1 LQPVSSLNRVG
12 HSPRQTASFR
22 EAAAIAADSL
32 RSSKLRSFLTLL
44 GIILATTTLIAVMSM
59 IHGMDVYIAN
69 TVTSM
74 GSDGFRVV
82 KIAFL
87 GNFDPKKFLL
97 MQKRNPE
104 LSPDEF
110 QYLKDHATLVQ
121 DLGMSAGRSVT
132 VSLGSQTLTD
142 VSLNGGTANWAVL
155 GDTEIAN
162 GRYFTEIEDRHRSAV
177 AVIGADVSSNLFGG
191 ADPVGKDLKVEG
203 RPFTVIGVA
212 KAKGSV
218 FGQSQDAF
226 VDIPIGVYFQIYGSR
241 SGIRY
246 AAKAADQKVL
256 EQAKDEMRMLI
267 RARRHEQPGQ
277 DDTFSILSS
286 DALVSAFDQLTNAI
300 AATAVAIVSIFMVV
314 GGVVIMNIM
323 LAVVSE
329 RTHEIGI
336 RKSVGARRQ
345 DILNQFLLE
354 SSMLA
359 GMGGLIGVALAWI
372 VSTLVRNL
380 TAVPMAVPVSA
391 VLIGLSLSTAVGL
404 FFGIYPAQQASKL
417 DPIEAL
423 RVER

>member
-1 LQPVSSLNRVG
+1 MGNPS
-12 HSPRQTASFR
+12 RQNASFL
-22 EAAAIAADSL
+22 EAAAVAADSL

-44 GIILATTTLIAVMSM
+44 GIILATTTLIAVMAM

-74 GSDGFRVV
+74 GSDGFRIV

-87 GNFDPKKFLL
+87 GNFDPKKFLQ

-104 LSPDEF
+104 LSQDEF
-110 QYLKDHATLVQ
+110 QYLKEHATLTQ
-121 DLGMSAGRSVT
+121 DFGMSAGRSVS
-132 VSLGSQTLTD
+132 VSLGSQTLTQI
-142 VSLNGGTANWAVL
+142 SLNGGTSNWAVL

-162 GRYFTEIEDRHRSAV
+162 GRYFTDIEDRHRSAV
-177 AVIGADVSSNLFGG
+177 AVIGADVAQNLFSD
-191 ADPVGKDLKVEG
+191 ADPIGKDIKVEG

-218 FGQSQDAF
+218 FGQSEDGF
-226 VDIPIGVYFQIYGSR
+226 VDIPIGTYFQIYGSR
-241 SGIRY
+241 TGIEY
-246 AAKAADQKVL
+246 AARAVDQKVL

-345 DILNQFLLE
+345 DILNQFLME

-359 GMGGLIGVALAWI
+359 GMGGLIGVVLAWI
-372 VSTLVRNL
+372 IATMVRNF

-391 VLIGLSLSTAVGL
+391 VLVGLSLSTAVGL

-423 RVER
+423 RIES

>member
-1 LQPVSSLNRVG
+1 LSRQAGSG
-12 HSPRQTASFR
+12 QTASFR
-22 EAAAIAADSL
+22 EAAIVAADSL
-32 RSSKLRSFLTLL
+32 WSSKLRAFLTLL

-59 IHGMDVYIAN
+59 IHGMDVYVAN
-69 TVTSM
+69 TVSNM
-74 GSDGFRVV
+74 GSDGFRIV

-87 GNFDPKKFLL
+87 GNFDPKKYLQ

-104 LSPDEF
+104 LSSDEF
-110 QYLKDHATLVQ
+110 QYLKDHAALVR
-121 DLGMSAGRSVT
+121 DFGMSASRSVS
-132 VSLGSQTLTD
+132 VSLGSQTLTEI
-142 VSLNGGTANWAVL
+142 SLVGGTANWAAL
-155 GDTEIAN
+155 GDTEIAS
-162 GRYFTEIEDRHRSAV
+162 GRYFTEIEDRHRSPV
-177 AVIGADVSSNLFGG
+177 AVIGADVKSNLFGDS
-191 ADPVGKDLKVEG
+191 DPLGKEIKVEG
-203 RPFTVIGVA
+203 RPFTIIGVA

-218 FGQSQDAF
+218 FGQSQDGF
-226 VDIPIGVYFQIYGSR
+226 VNVPIETYFQIYGSR
-241 SGIRY
+241 TGITY
-246 AAKAADQKVL
+246 AAQAVDQTVL

-267 RARRHEQPGQ
+267 RARRHEAPGQ

-300 AATAVAIVSIFMVV
+300 AATAVAVVSVFMVV

-345 DILNQFLLE
+345 DILNQFLVE

-359 GMGGLIGVALAWI
+359 GMGGLIGVMLAWI
-372 VSTLVRNL
+372 IATAVRNF
-380 TAVPMAVPVSA
+380 TAVPMAVPISA
-391 VLIGLSLSTAVGL
+391 VLVGLALSTAVGL
-404 FFGIYPAQQASKL
+404 FFGIYPAQRASRL

>member
-1 LQPVSSLNRVG
+1 M
-12 HSPRQTASFR
+12 
-22 EAAAIAADSL
+22 

-69 TVTSM
+69 TVSSM

-82 KIAFL
+82 KIAFF
-87 GNFDPKKFLL
+87 GNFDPKKFLQ

-104 LSPDEF
+104 LTPDEF
-110 QYLKDHATLVQ
+110 QYLKDHATLVS
-121 DLGMSAGRSVT
+121 DFGMVATRSVS
-132 VSLGSQTLTD
+132 VSLGSQTLT
-142 VSLNGGTANWAVL
+142 SINLNGGTSNWAAL
-155 GDTEIAN
+155 GNTQVAN
-162 GRYFTEIEDRHRSAV
+162 GRYFTDIEDRHRSTV
-177 AVIGADVSSNLFGG
+177 AVIGSDLKANLFGG
-191 ADPVGKDLKVEG
+191 GDPVGKEIKIEG
-203 RPFTVIGVA
+203 RPFTVVGVA
-212 KAKGSV
+212 EAKGTV

-226 VDIPIGVYFQIYGSR
+226 VDIPIGTYFQIYGSR
-241 SGIRY
+241 TGLRY
-246 AAKAADQKVL
+246 AARASDQNVL
-256 EQAKDEMRMLI
+256 MQSMDEMRMLI
-267 RARRHEQPGQ
+267 RARRHERPGQ

-286 DALVSAFDQLTNAI
+286 DALVSAFDQLTKAI
-300 AATAVAIVSIFMVV
+300 AATAVAVVSIFMVV

-345 DILNQFLLE
+345 DILNQFLME

-359 GMGGLIGVALAWI
+359 GMGGLMGVALAFI
-372 VSTLVRNL
+372 VAIAVR
-380 TAVPMAVPVSA
+380 TFTSVPMAVPASA
-391 VLIGLSLSTAVGL
+391 VLIGVGLSAAVGL
-404 FFGIYPAQQASKL
+404 FFGIYPAQRASKL

>member
-1 LQPVSSLNRVG
+1 VARSS
-12 HSPRQTASFR
+12 PFR

-44 GIILATTTLIAVMSM
+44 GIILATTTLIAVMAL
-59 IHGMDVYIAN
+59 IHGMDVYIAD

-87 GNFDPKKFLL
+87 GNFDPKKYIQ

-104 LSPDEF
+104 LSPDEY
-110 QYLKDHATLVQ
+110 QYLKDHATLVS
-121 DLGMSAGRSVT
+121 DLGMIAGRSVT
-132 VSLGSQTLTD
+132 VSLGSQTLSN
-142 VSLNGGTANWAVL
+142 VSLSGATADWGALNN
-155 GDTEIAN
+155 TQIAN
-162 GRYFTEIEDRHRSAV
+162 GRYFTEIEDRHHSTV
-177 AVIGADVSSNLFGG
+177 AVIGNDLKINIFGD
-191 ADPVGKDLKVEG
+191 ADPVGHEFKIEG
-203 RPFTVIGVA
+203 RPFTVVGVA
-212 KAKGSV
+212 EAKGSV

-226 VDIPIGVYFQIYGSR
+226 VDIPIGTYFQIYGSR
-241 SGIRY
+241 TGIRY
-246 AAKAADQKVL
+246 AARAADQKVL
-256 EQAKDEMRMLI
+256 EQAKDQMRMLI

-286 DALVSAFDQLTNAI
+286 DSLVSAWDQLTSAI

-345 DILNQFLLE
+345 DILNQFLVE

-359 GMGGLIGVALAWI
+359 GMGGFIGVVLAWIVATAVRNFTAVPMSVPISAVLIGVAL
-372 VSTLVRNL
+372 STV
-380 TAVPMAVPVSA
+380 
-391 VLIGLSLSTAVGL
+391 VGL
-404 FFGIYPAQQASKL
+404 FFGIYPAQRASKL

>member
-1 LQPVSSLNRVG
+1 M
-12 HSPRQTASFR
+12 
-22 EAAAIAADSL
+22 

-44 GIILATTTLIAVMSM
+44 GIILATTTLIAVMAM

-69 TVTSM
+69 TVSSM
-74 GSDGFRVV
+74 GSDGFRIV
-82 KIAFL
+82 KIAFV
-87 GNFDPKKFLL
+87 GNFDPKKYVQ

-104 LSPDEF
+104 LSAEEF
-110 QYLKDHATLVQ
+110 QYLKDHCTLVS
-121 DLGMSAGRSVT
+121 DFGMSAGRSVT
-132 VSLGSQTLTD
+132 VSLGSQTLTSI
-142 VSLNGGTANWAVL
+142 SLSGGTANWAAL
-155 GDTEIAN
+155 GNTQIAN

-177 AVIGADVSSNLFGG
+177 AVIGNDIKTNLFGD
-191 ADPVGKDLKVEG
+191 ADPVGKEFKIEG
-203 RPFTVIGVA
+203 RPFTVVGVA
-212 KAKGSV
+212 EAKGSV

-226 VDIPIGVYFQIYGSR
+226 VDIPIGTYFEIYGSR
-241 SGIRY
+241 TGIRY
-246 AAKAADQKVL
+246 AARASDQKVL

-286 DALVSAFDQLTNAI
+286 DALVSAWDQLTNAI

-345 DILNQFLLE
+345 DILNQFLVE

-359 GMGGLIGVALAWI
+359 GMGGFIGVVLAWV
-372 VSTLVRNL
+372 VSTAVRNF
-380 TAVPMAVPVSA
+380 TAVPMAVPISA
-391 VLIGLSLSTAVGL
+391 VLIGVGLSTAVGL
-404 FFGIYPAQQASKL
+404 FFGIYPAQRASKL

>member
-1 LQPVSSLNRVG
+1 M
-12 HSPRQTASFR
+12 
-22 EAAAIAADSL
+22 

-44 GIILATTTLIAVMSM
+44 GIILATTTLIAVMAM

-69 TVTSM
+69 TVSSM
-74 GSDGFRVV
+74 GSDGFRIV
-82 KIAFL
+82 KIAFV
-87 GNFDPKKFLL
+87 GNFDPKKYVQ

-104 LSPDEF
+104 LSAEEF
-110 QYLKDHATLVQ
+110 QYLKDHSTLVS
-121 DLGMSAGRSVT
+121 DFGMSAGRSVT
-132 VSLGSQTLTD
+132 VSLGSQTLTSI
-142 VSLNGGTANWAVL
+142 SLSGGTANWAAL
-155 GDTEIAN
+155 GNTQIAN

-177 AVIGADVSSNLFGG
+177 AVIGNDIKTNLFGD
-191 ADPVGKDLKVEG
+191 ADPVGKEFKIEG
-203 RPFTVIGVA
+203 RPFTVVGVA
-212 KAKGSV
+212 EAKGSV

-226 VDIPIGVYFQIYGSR
+226 VDIPIGTYFEIYGSR
-241 SGIRY
+241 TGIRY
-246 AAKAADQKVL
+246 AARASDQKVL

-286 DALVSAFDQLTNAI
+286 DALVSAWDQLTNAI

-345 DILNQFLLE
+345 DILNQFLVE

-359 GMGGLIGVALAWI
+359 GMGGFIGVVLAWV
-372 VSTLVRNL
+372 VSTAVRNF
-380 TAVPMAVPVSA
+380 TAVPMAVPISA
-391 VLIGLSLSTAVGL
+391 VLIGVGLSTAVGL
-404 FFGIYPAQQASKL
+404 FFGIYPAQRASKL